1 MPCATISKA
10 SVGEG
15 EEHEGVFDNV
25 YESAVQHI

>member
-1 MPCATISKA
+1 MPCATISKS

-15 EEHEGVFDNV
+15 VEHEGLFDNV